1 MLLRLPTSLY
11 YPITVTELLKRPGE
25 PVQRDEALFAYVYRT
40 KVTEGDGLG
49 NKGEVWRTF
58 PTRFESSV
66 DGDLVE
72 WKIRKGDVIE
82 SS

>member
-1 MLLRLPTSLY
+1 MLLRLPTGLY

-25 PVQRDEALFAYVYRT
+25 PVQRNEALFAYVYRT

-49 NKGEVWRTF
+49 NKREILRTF

-66 DGDLVE
+66 DGELVE
-72 WKIRKGDVIE
+72 WKVKKGDEI
-82 SS
+82 SGP